1 MSIINFFIL
10 RLFRC
15 LKERRFQF
23 EACLLLLPL
32 ILLLTSVRLLVK
44 E

>member
-10 RLFRC
+10 RLVRS
-15 LKERRFQF
+15 LKERHFNLK
-23 EACLLLLPL
+23 ACLLFLPL
-32 ILLLTSVRLLVK
+32 ILLLTSVKFLVK

>member
-10 RLFRC
+10 RLVRC
-15 LKERRFQF
+15 LKERHFNF
-23 EACLLLLPL
+23 EACLLFLPL
-32 ILLLTSVRLLVK
+32 ILLLASVKLLVK